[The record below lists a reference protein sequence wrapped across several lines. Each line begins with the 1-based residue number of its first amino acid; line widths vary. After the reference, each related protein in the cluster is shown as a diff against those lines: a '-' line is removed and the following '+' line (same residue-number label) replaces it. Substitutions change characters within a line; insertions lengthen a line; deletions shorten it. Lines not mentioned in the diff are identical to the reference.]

1 MLKYLIL
8 AIMFVFSHVSLIS
21 AATVPDES
29 AAKELAN
36 KIMQQV
42 AAGNL
47 GAAFKE
53 MKPYVVI
60 SESEFD
66 SAALQSKAQRE
77 QYGTRYGAAVS
88 YEFIDSKK
96 VGTSLLRLRY
106 LEKTNRHAI
115 PWVFYFFKTPEGWIL
130 NAFSWKDTFQEM
142 FSE

>member
-1 MLKYLIL
+1 MLKKLVIAITLI
-8 AIMFVFSHVSLIS
+8 ICQVSFVN
-21 AATVPDES
+21 AATIPDES
-29 AAKELAN
+29 TAKELAN
-36 KIMQQV
+36 KVMQQV

-60 SESEFD
+60 PESEFD

-77 QYGTRYGAAVS
+77 QYGTRYGAAVG
-88 YEFIDSKK
+88 YEFVDSKK

-106 LEKTNRHAI
+106 LEKTNRHAL
-115 PWVFYFFKTPEGWIL
+115 PWVFYFYKTPEGWIL
-130 NAFSWKDTFQEM
+130 NTFTWKDTFQEM